1 MLEDKDEI
9 PLVGVA
15 SMDSDSA
22 EVLVVSD
29 AQRISNGQKVLRH
42 WRWQLHMVKVDGK
55 WLVDDFDEI

>member
-1 MLEDKDEI
+1 MLENRDEI

-15 SMDSDSA
+15 SMDDDSA

-29 AQRISNGQKVLRH
+29 ANRTANGQKVLRH
-42 WRWQLHMVKVDGK
+42 WRWQIHLVKVDGQ